1 MPFASVD
8 FEMFFADKKHNN
20 AMQGAGSPARNRE
33 MTVSSQPWIV
43 LSQGDNVAVAI
54 STIAE
59 STQLANG
66 VTTQGKIDPGH
77 KFALRDIPANT
88 PVVKYGQAIGRTTV
102 DVKAGE
108 HVHSHNLHF
117 ENDRLSATAAASPE
131 QAMDADKARTFLGY
145 RRADGRAATRNYIG
159 IIASVNC
166 STTVCRAIA
175 EEANRT
181 ILPYYEGIDGFVPI
195 VHDQGCGMSTTGDG
209 MQTLHRTI
217 AGYARHANFGG
228 VLMIGLGCE
237 VNQLTLYGQTGAG
250 AAKRHFN
257 IQDAGGSRR
266 AVALAMG
273 VLKEIA
279 EEVGHLRRE
288 PIPVSE
294 IIVGLQCGG
303 SDGFSGITANP
314 ALGAAVD
321 LLAAAGGTAILSE
334 TSEIYGAE
342 HLLRNRAVSPDVASK
357 LDEKIAWWEKYVAIH
372 GASLDNNPSPG
383 NKRGGLTTILEKSLG
398 AVAKG
403 GRSPLTAVYGYA
415 ERVTAHGLVFMD
427 TPGYDPVSATGQVAG
442 GANMIAF
449 TTGRGSCFGSRP
461 APSFK
466 LSSNSALYRAM
477 EEDMDIDC
485 GTIATGEA
493 SIAGKGREIFGLI
506 IEIASGKKTK
516 SELFGYG
523 DNEFAPWHLG
533 ATL

>member
-1 MPFASVD
+1 MKRR
-8 FEMFFADKKHNN
+8 ML
-20 AMQGAGSPARNRE
+20 RE
-33 MTVSSQPWIV
+33 RILNTQPWII
-43 LSQGDNVAVAI
+43 LSEGDNVAVATAAI
-54 STIAE
+54 SAGTSITHGVV
-59 STQLANG
+59 TQ
-66 VTTQGKIDPGH
+66 QKIDPGH
-77 KFALRDIPANT
+77 KLALSDIALGG
-88 PVVKYGQAIGRTTV
+88 PVVKYGQAIGRTTAP
-102 DVKAGE
+102 VKAGD

-117 ENDRLSATAAASPE
+117 ENDRLAATASAAPE
-131 QAMDADKARTFLGY
+131 TATEADKARTFMGY

-181 ILPYYEGIDGFVPI
+181 LLPHYEGIDGFVPI
-195 VHDQGCGMSTTGDG
+195 VHDQGCGMSSTGDG
-209 MQTLHRTI
+209 MHTLHRTL
-217 AGYARHANFGG
+217 AGYTRHANFGG

-237 VNQLTLYGQTGAG
+237 VNQLTLYGQAGAG
-250 AAKRHFN
+250 ASKRHFN

-273 VLKEIA
+273 VLKDIC
-279 EEVGHLRRE
+279 EEVGSARRE
-288 PIPVSE
+288 PISVSE
-294 IIVGLQCGG
+294 IIIGLQCGG

-314 ALGAAVD
+314 ALGAAAD
-321 LLAAAGGTAILSE
+321 ILAAAGGTAILSE

-342 HLLRNRAVSPDVASK
+342 HLLRSRAVSEEVAAK
-357 LDEKIAWWEKYVAIH
+357 LDAKILWWEQYVALH

-415 ERVTAHGLVFMD
+415 ERVTERGLVFMD

-466 LSSNSALYRAM
+466 LSSNSALYQSM

-485 GTIATGEA
+485 GTIATGDA
-493 SIAGKGREIFGLI
+493 TIAGKGREIFELI
-506 IEIASGKKTK
+506 IETASGKKTK
-516 SELFGYG
+516 SEAFGYG
-523 DNEFAPWHLG
+523 DNEFVPWHLG